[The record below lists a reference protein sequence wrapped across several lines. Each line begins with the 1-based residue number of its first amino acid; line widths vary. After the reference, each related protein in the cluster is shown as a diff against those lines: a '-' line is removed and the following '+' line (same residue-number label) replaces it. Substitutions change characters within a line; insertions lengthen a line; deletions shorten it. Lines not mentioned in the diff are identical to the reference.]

1 MKTLIEKIRKER
13 KQFDLKL
20 QNGADEDCI
29 EILKS
34 QTVSKFNYTIPNEY
48 LIFLRDVDGLF
59 YNGIQIYSTKTVDQT
74 PQNITIEGFVEANE
88 MWRDDERKKSYL
100 VFAES
105 GDALY
110 VHNLTNGNYEYV
122 DRITLDVIETKKTCE
137 QLFDLIL
144 NHVLDNY

>member
-88 MWRDDERKKSYL
+88 MWRDDERKKAIWFLQKAAMHCMCIIS
-100 VFAES
+100 
-105 GDALY
+105 
-110 VHNLTNGNYEYV
+110 
-122 DRITLDVIETKKTCE
+122 RMVIMNM
-137 QLFDLIL
+137 LIE
-144 NHVLDNY
+144 

>member
-1 MKTLIEKIRKER
+1 MKTFIEKIKKER
-13 KQFDLKL
+13 EQFNLKL
-20 QNGADEDCI
+20 PKGADEDCI
-29 EILKS
+29 GILKS
-34 QTVSKFNYTIPNEY
+34 QTVSKFSYTIPNEY

-59 YNGIQIYSTKTVDQT
+59 YNGIHIYSTKTVNQT
-74 PQNITIEGFVEANE
+74 PQNVTIEGFVEANE
-88 MWRDDERKKSYL
+88 MWRDDERKENYL

-110 VHNLTNGNYEYV
+110 VHNLKNNNYEYV
-122 DRITLDVIETKKTCE
+122 DRITLDVIDYKKTCE